1 MDPDL
6 LFKLST
12 WFYLGIYN
20 QEFIMNLSCLAT
32 RARWKIKLIQ
42 NPWHNNIQ
50 LRNYCSHVSPNCHL
64 IEFYK
69 HGKYLVK
76 KIKNEPLV
84 PNKKHNDKKC

>member
-32 RARWKIKLIQ
+32 RAQ
-42 NPWHNNIQ
+42 
-50 LRNYCSHVSPNCHL
+50 
-64 IEFYK
+64 
-69 HGKYLVK
+69 
-76 KIKNEPLV
+76 
-84 PNKKHNDKKC
+84 